1 MPSRHNHRG
10 TTLLELLVALAIT
23 GLAMIGGILLLDQV
37 NDSDRRIDTESR
49 RDARDSNGDRLFRR
63 LLLDARQTS
72 DTADRFRGDERN
84 VSYLT
89 LCDTPSGWPEECRVL
104 LSIGA
109 RGDSS
114 IIVAETSPFARFE
127 VRRAAGSAVLRY
139 LDPTRARDS
148 AWLQRWTPSIALPAA
163 VALVGVS
170 DTTVFPLGSIR
181 E

>member
-127 VRRAAGSAVLRY
+127 VRRAAGSAVSRY

-181 E
+181 D

>member
-114 IIVAETSPFARFE
+114 IIVAETSPFVRFE
-127 VRRAAGSAVLRY
+127 VRRAAGSAVFRY

-181 E
+181 D